1 MRNKENSIPPCR
13 AGQLACVH
21 MEKIS
26 SHVVVSWLTSH
37 MNILC
42 FYRSFLKTMR
52 AHLGKLA
59 HLARPAHLL
68 KKSPY
73 YWDWKLIFEIIIKL
87 VATTYKAVASTGYFL
102 QFSASSI
109 DELALHE
116 TDLQTRFSVPCFLSC
131 GLKLRVIYLFCKD
144 ISYFE

>member
-1 MRNKENSIPPCR
+1 MVVFVVAMLKWNLERIPKQNIYMRNKENSIPPCR

-52 AHLGKLA
+52 VHLGQLA
-59 HLARPAHLL
+59 HLAWP
-68 KKSPY
+68 
-73 YWDWKLIFEIIIKL
+73 WNWKLIFEKIIKL

-109 DELALHE
+109 DELALHQ
-116 TDLQTRFSVPCFLSC
+116 TDL
-131 GLKLRVIYLFCKD
+131 
-144 ISYFE
+144 